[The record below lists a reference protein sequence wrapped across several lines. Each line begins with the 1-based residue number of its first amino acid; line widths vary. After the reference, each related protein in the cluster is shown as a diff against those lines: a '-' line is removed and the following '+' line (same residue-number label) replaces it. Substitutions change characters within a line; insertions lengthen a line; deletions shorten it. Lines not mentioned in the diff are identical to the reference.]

1 MPNRMPY
8 RLLKEGTGYTVVNT
22 SNGQRH
28 SNKPIPKARAAAQMR
43 LLYAIEN
50 PNFKPRKK

>member
-1 MPNRMPY
+1 MPY
-8 RLLKEGTGYTVVNT
+8 KLLKEGRGYTVVNT

-43 LLYAIEN
+43 LLYAIED